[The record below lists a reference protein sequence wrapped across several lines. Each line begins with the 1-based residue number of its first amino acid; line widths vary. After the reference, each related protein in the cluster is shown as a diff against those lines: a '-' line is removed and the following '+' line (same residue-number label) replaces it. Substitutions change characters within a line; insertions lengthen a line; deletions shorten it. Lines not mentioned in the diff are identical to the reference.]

1 LVVFSNKDVKSVE
14 DDDQS
19 KVPESNPCE
28 VWLEGAFEDKRVA
41 IDALSLEGLVELDI
55 RQTDGAPGE
64 QRADCGQV
72 LEPIEDD

>member
-1 LVVFSNKDVKSVE
+1 MVLSNKDVKSVE
-14 DDDQS
+14 DDDQG
-19 KVPESNPCE
+19 KIPESNPRE
-28 VWLEGAFEDKRVA
+28 VWLEGTFEDKRVA
-41 IDALSLEGLVELDI
+41 IDALGLEGLVELDI